1 MSIEEK
7 FIEYASRFSEKECIY
22 KVEHTLRVVSLAL
35 SIGKSL
41 GLSDDDLYLVE
52 LASMLHD
59 IGRFEQMKR
68 YHTFVDSKSK
78 YHGDIGIEILL
89 ENNLIDNFCKNDL
102 EKNIVLKTCKY
113 HGTLEVADDLSDKE
127 RLIVNIVRDSD
138 KLDILNNA
146 ILENIKLDIG
156 NDTVSE
162 NIKEDFYDHKLI
174 EIVEKNSKADR
185 LVIWLAFVYDFNFKY
200 TYKYLKDKNVMER
213 LVSLYITKTSNSEC
227 INEYKKMLEE
237 VDKYIESKI

>member
-1 MSIEEK
+1 
-7 FIEYASRFSEKECIY
+7 
-22 KVEHTLRVVSLAL
+22 
-35 SIGKSL
+35 
-41 GLSDDDLYLVE
+41 
-52 LASMLHD
+52 MLHD

-78 YHGDIGIEILL
+78 YHGDIGVEILL

-162 NIKEDFYDHKLI
+162 NIFYLI
-174 EIVEKNSKADR
+174 LLLFHDIHLD
-185 LVIWLAFVYDFNFKY
+185 
-200 TYKYLKDKNVMER
+200 
-213 LVSLYITKTSNSEC
+213 
-227 INEYKKMLEE
+227 IN
-237 VDKYIESKI
+237 I